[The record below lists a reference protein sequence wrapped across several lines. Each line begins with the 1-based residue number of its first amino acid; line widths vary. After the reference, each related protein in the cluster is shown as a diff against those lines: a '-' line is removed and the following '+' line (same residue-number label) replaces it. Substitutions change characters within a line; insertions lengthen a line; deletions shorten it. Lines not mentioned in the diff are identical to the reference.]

1 MKSPPFE
8 YHRAETVDEALALLA
23 EHGDEAK
30 VLAGGQSL
38 VPLLHLRLARPT
50 HLVDINGLTD
60 LASVRDGNGSGVE
73 LGAMVRHHDALA
85 SDVVRRAAPLVAAA
99 IRLVGHAAIRNRG
112 TVGGSVAHA
121 DPAAEL
127 PAALTALDGE
137 VVARSI
143 RGQRSIRADAFFTGF
158 LTTTLEPDE
167 LLTAI
172 RIPAWPEVTG
182 WAFEEFSRRH
192 GDFAIVGAASTVS
205 LDAEGRVADARIALS
220 GAGGVPLRAAEAE
233 QLLAGEAPSPEL
245 WAAGGQR
252 AAADVDPPAD
262 LHGTAAY
269 RRQLVATLTKRALE
283 HACLRATEAS

>member
-1 MKSPPFE
+1 MSPPFE
-8 YHRAETVDEALALLA
+8 YEAATSVEHALGLLA

-50 HLVDINGLTD
+50 YLVDINGLTD
-60 LASVRDGNGSGVE
+60 LAGVRDGNGNGVE
-73 LGAMVRHHDALA
+73 VGAMVRHRDAVV
-85 SDVVRRAAPLVAAA
+85 SDVVREKAPLVAAA
-99 IRLVGHAAIRNRG
+99 VRLVGHAAIRARG

-127 PAALTALDGE
+127 PTALTALDGE
-137 VVARSI
+137 MVARSV
-143 RGQRSIRADAFFTGF
+143 RGERSIRADAFFQGF
-158 LTTTLEPDE
+158 LTTALEPDE

-172 RIPAWPEVTG
+172 RIPAWPVATG

-192 GDFAIVGAASTVS
+192 GDFAIVGAATTVS
-205 LDAEGRVADARIALS
+205 LAADGTVADARIALS
-220 GAGGVPLRAAEAE
+220 GASGAPFRAAAAE
-233 QLLAGEAPSPEL
+233 QVLAGETPSTEL
-245 WAAGGQR
+245 WAAAAQR

-283 HACLRATEAS
+283 QACLRAREAS